1 MIKIGYI
8 FLGILFMVSV
18 SSAQNK
24 KDQHLLFTQ
33 ILNDYVINGLVN
45 YAKLK
50 DDKRLD
56 KYFKQL
62 ENTNPDNLLT
72 DEDKLAFW
80 INAYNAFTIKFIIE
94 EYPIESINDLH
105 WGGLYL
111 GSVLGTTVWD
121 DEKILINETKLSLNN
136 IEHDIARKKF
146 NEERV
151 HFALVCASL
160 SCPPL
165 RREAFEGYK
174 LNEQLQDQGMKFF
187 NDENRNR
194 FDAKTRTAYLSK
206 ILDWYEDDFG
216 SSKKEVLLYVSQF
229 IDEKIASDI
238 KKNTSQWKI
247 NYLSYDW
254 DLNDLK

>member
-1 MIKIGYI
+1 MIKIVYI
-8 FLGILFMVSV
+8 FLGILFMISV

-24 KDQHLLFTQ
+24 NDQHLLFTQ

-50 DDKRLD
+50 DDERLD
-56 KYFKQL
+56 KYLKQL

-80 INAYNAFTIKFIIE
+80 INAYNAFTIKFIVE

-121 DEKILINETKLSLNN
+121 DEKIIINGTKLSLNN

-160 SCPPL
+160 SCPQI
-165 RREAFEGYK
+165 RSEAFEGYK

-194 FDAKTRTAYLSK
+194 FNVKTRTAYLSK
-206 ILDWYEDDFG
+206 ILDWYDDDFG
-216 SSKKEVLLYVSQF
+216 SSKKEILLYVSQF
-229 IDEKIASDI
+229 VDEKIALDI
-238 KKNTSQWKI
+238 KKNTS
-247 NYLSYDW
+247 
-254 DLNDLK
+254 

>member
-8 FLGILFMVSV
+8 FLGILFFVSV
-18 SSAQNK
+18 SLAQNK
-24 KDQHLLFTQ
+24 NDQHLLFTQ

-56 KYFKQL
+56 KYLEQL
-62 ENTNPDNLLT
+62 ENINPDNLLT

-80 INAYNAFTIKFIIE
+80 INAYNAYTLKFIVE
-94 EYPIESINDLH
+94 EYPVESINDLH

-121 DEKILINETKLSLNN
+121 DEKIIINGTSLSLNN
-136 IEHDIARKKF
+136 IEHDIVRKKF

-151 HFALVCASL
+151 HFALACASL
-160 SCPPL
+160 GCPPL
-165 RREAFEGYK
+165 RSEAFEGYK

-187 NDENRNR
+187 NDETKNK
-194 FDAKTRTAYLSK
+194 FDLIKRRAYLSK
-206 ILDWYEDDFG
+206 ILDWYDDDFG
-216 SSKKEVLLYVSQF
+216 SSEKEILLYVSQF
-229 IDEKIASDI
+229 IDEKIALDM
-238 KKNTSQWKI
+238 KKNTSLWEI